1 MLYFRLPFSD
11 DFYTTDDVNTK
22 ALVSF
27 VSFDKKQKIDFKGQL
42 KKIEIAD
49 ILAKD
54 FTPKSKS
61 EFVELHKET
70 EDSYTNKIHQAIDF
84 IEQHQLK
91 KIVIS
96 RRKLSLYSNISTEK
110 KLSLSH
116 SFIKFCEAYPN
127 AFCYL
132 FEKDNVCW
140 MGGFSEVLGKY
151 NKLTNTFE
159 TMSLAGT
166 QPVEEAWTDK
176 ELEEQKPV
184 TDYIQSILKRFAVDI
199 HVSKVQDHIS
209 GNIKH
214 LRTDFTAKV
223 YPQDVENLIKELH
236 PTPAVCGFPKGI
248 CQQGIKIIE
257 FVNRDF
263 YAGYTKVETEEEIQY
278 YVNLRCAQFFKNY
291 AILYA
296 GGGITPKSD
305 PKKEWQET
313 ELKSMAIQNNLVFI

>member
-11 DFYTTDDVNTK
+11 DYYTTDDANAE

-27 VSFDKKQKIDFKGQL
+27 VSFDKKQIIDFKGQL
-42 KKIEIAD
+42 KKLEISD
-49 ILAKD
+49 ILAND
-54 FTPKSKS
+54 FMPKSKS
-61 EFVELHKET
+61 DFVDLYKET
-70 EDSYTNKIHQAIDF
+70 EDSYSKKINQAMDF
-84 IEQHQLK
+84 IEENQLK

-96 RRKLSLYSNISTEK
+96 KRKLLLYSNISTEK

-116 SFIKFCEAYPN
+116 SFLQFCESYPN

-132 FEKDNVCW
+132 FEKDGQCW

-151 NKLTNTFE
+151 NKATHTFE

-166 QPVEEAWTDK
+166 LPVDEDWTDK

-184 TDYIQSILKRFAVDI
+184 TEYIQSILKRYATDI
-199 HVSKVQDHIS
+199 QVSKVQDHIS

-214 LRTDFTAKV
+214 LKTDFTAKV

-236 PTPAVCGFPKGI
+236 PTPAVCGFPKDI
-248 CQQGIKIIE
+248 CQQGIKKIE
-257 FVNRDF
+257 FLNREF
-263 YAGYTKVETEEEIQY
+263 YAGYIKVETEEEINY
-278 YVNLRCAQFFKNY
+278 FVNLRCAEFFKNY
-291 AILYA
+291 AVLYV

-305 PKKEWQET
+305 PQKEWQET
-313 ELKSMAIQNNLVFI
+313 ELKAMAIQNNLVFI